1 MIYLNFALQNQ
12 LSPALNHFGI
22 LRGSMS
28 AVSLPQFTS
37 FNIEHFVEHL
47 DKLLQHNLEQIEI
60 ILKEN
65 TQFTWHNLMHPLEEM
80 DDALERF
87 WAPLSHL
94 HAVVNSKKLRDCYQ
108 ACLPKLSAYEA
119 AIGHNHELYSA
130 IKSLDTSTLDKA
142 QTKIVED
149 CLRDFELSGVA
160 LPKEKKQRFEE
171 MQTRLSQLA
180 NQFENNVLDA
190 SQAFS
195 LHITDEKRLAGLPE
209 HAINTAHE
217 LAAEKELTGWMLNL
231 EFPCYLAVVT
241 YAEERAL
248 REEIYYAF
256 ATRASDQGPS
266 AGNFDNTTLIDEMLA
281 LRQEKAALLGFANYA
296 ELSLATKMADST
308 KQVLEFL
315 HDLSTRSHHQAKTE
329 FKSLQEFAKEEYGI
343 EEIAP
348 WDLAFL
354 SEKKSQ
360 KEYAISQ
367 EELRPYFSLN
377 QVMEGFFTIVN
388 KLYGMN
394 MEEITGVDTWH
405 PDVKCYRVLDE
416 DMQLRGY
423 IYADL
428 FARQHKR
435 GGAWMDSLQS
445 RRKLANGDVQLPI
458 ATLTCNFA
466 KPSAKKAAALSHDE
480 VLTLFH
486 EFGHCLHH
494 VLTQVDYLNASGIN
508 GVEWDA
514 VELPSQFFENWCW
527 EHSAIQLLTQ
537 HVDSREKLPDELF
550 SKLLAAK
557 NFQSAMAMMRQLE
570 FALFD
575 FRIHQEFKSGGS
587 GLVAKI
593 LNEVRKETTVVPV
606 AAYNRFQHSFTHIF
620 SGGYAAGYYSYKWA
634 EVLSSDAFSRFEEEG
649 IFNSSTGRDFLHSIL
664 EVGGSKKAAEAYLQ
678 FRGRPATVDALLR
691 HNGIE

>member
-1 MIYLNFALQNQ
+1 
-12 LSPALNHFGI
+12 
-22 LRGSMS
+22 MS

-37 FNIEHFVEHL
+37 FNTEHFVEHL
-47 DKLLQHNLEQIEI
+47 DKLLQTNLEQIEVM
-60 ILKEN
+60 LREN
-65 TQFTWHNLMHPLEEM
+65 TQFTWNNLMKPLEDM

-130 IKSLDTSTLDKA
+130 IKSLDKTVLNET
-142 QTKIVED
+142 QCKIVED
-149 CLRDFELSGVA
+149 GIRDFELSGVA
-160 LPKEKKQRFEE
+160 LPTQKKQRFEE
-171 MQTRLSQLA
+171 IQTRLSQLS

-190 SQAFS
+190 TQAFS

-209 HAINTAHE
+209 HAVNTAYE
-217 LAAEKELTGWMLNL
+217 LAGEKGVSGWMLNL

-241 YAEERAL
+241 YAEDRAL
-248 REEIYYAF
+248 REEMYYAF

-266 AGNFDNTTLIDEMLA
+266 AGKFDNTTLIDEMLD
-281 LRQEKAALLGFANYA
+281 LRQEKAELLGFANYA

-308 KQVLEFL
+308 KQVLDFL
-315 HDLSTRSHHQAKTE
+315 HDLSGRSHHQAETE
-329 FKSLQEFAKEEYGI
+329 FQSLQEFAQREYGI
-343 EEIAP
+343 DKIAP

-377 QVMEGFFTIVN
+377 KVMEGLFTVVN

-423 IYADL
+423 IYVDL

-445 RRKLANGDVQLPI
+445 RRKLADGDIQLPI

-466 KPSAKKAAALSHDE
+466 KPSAKKPAALSHDE

-494 VLTQVDYLNASGIN
+494 VLTKVDYLNASGIN

-537 HVDSREKLPDELF
+537 HVDSGEKLPDELF
-550 SKLLAAK
+550 NKLVAAK

-575 FRIHQEFKSGGS
+575 FRIHQEFKPGSS

-606 AAYNRFQHSFTHIF
+606 APYNRFQHSFTHIF

-649 IFNSSTGRDFLHSIL
+649 ILNPKTGRDFLHLIL
-664 EVGGSKKAAEAYLQ
+664 EVGGSKKAADAYLQ

-691 HNGIE
+691 HNGIH